1 MPIPQPKPEVVP
13 ETKTELPPKG
23 YAVGDTV
30 MLPYFCSTEEVVD
43 QVMSAAAIS
52 TNRGK
57 GVLKLMMDMQQC
69 VWFGRNLPVI
79 LLQSYKFHEDIVG
92 LQGYV
97 WRVHI
102 ANQPA
107 AVGFA
112 WINVIKPP
120 SSKDGQSGS
129 EVPVQPNTKVQTKK
143 TVVCGEINTIIKNL
157 LKNFGEEP
165 LFIGED
171 KITLNNGTTTTI
183 MTGFFYNVN
192 TKTFTVVEQMP
203 GNKQLLCVIG
213 TGVLNTINKEVIEKI
228 EKEKLGPKG
237 EGDGSK
243 T

>member
-1 MPIPQPKPEVVP
+1 
-13 ETKTELPPKG
+13 
-23 YAVGDTV
+23 

-43 QVMSAAAIS
+43 KIMGEAAIS
-52 TNRGK
+52 TKRGK
-57 GVLKLMMDMQQC
+57 GMLKLMMDMQQC

-79 LLQSYKFHEDIVG
+79 LLQSYKYHEDIVG
-92 LQGYV
+92 LKGYV

-102 ANQPA
+102 KDSPN

-112 WINVIKPP
+112 WINSTKPKG
-120 SSKDGQSGS
+120 SQSDGGVQ
-129 EVPVQPNTKVQTKK
+129 VQPGTKVQTKK
-143 TVVCGEINTIIKNL
+143 TVICGEINTLIANL
-157 LKNFGEEP
+157 YKNFGEEP

-192 TKTFTVVEQMP
+192 TKSFTVVEQMP

-213 TGVLNTINKEVIEKI
+213 TGVLNKINNEALKKI

-237 EGDGSK
+237 EGDGK
-243 T
+243 KL